1 MDYAKQRIIMRLGNA
16 RYSAN
21 PCVFV
26 IKDTSRMPAAVR
38 SGTFWAAPVARDELV
53 SGSSGRGVVLL
64 HHAGRDAP
72 AVADR
77 DALLVGPRPDV
88 AAALAV

>member
-1 MDYAKQRIIMRLGNA
+1 MVIQLSELRQRRSSSVNRQIR
-16 RYSAN
+16 
-21 PCVFV
+21 VFV
-26 IKDTSRMPAAVR
+26 VMDTSRMSAAVR
-38 SGTFWAAPVARDELV
+38 PGTFWAAPVARDELV

-77 DALLVGPRPDV
+77 DALVFGPRADV

>member
-1 MDYAKQRIIMRLGNA
+1 MSMRLDNA
-16 RYSAN
+16 LYSAN
-21 PCVFV
+21 PCVV
-26 IKDTSRMPAAVR
+26 VVKDTSRTPASVR
-38 SGTFWAAPVARDELV
+38 PGTSWAAAVARDELV

-77 DALLVGPRPDV
+77 DALLFGPRPDV
-88 AAALAV
+88 ATALAV

>member
-1 MDYAKQRIIMRLGNA
+1 MSMRLGNA

-21 PCVFV
+21 PCVLV
-26 IKDTSRMPAAVR
+26 VKDTSRMPAAVR
-38 SGTFWAAPVARDELV
+38 PGTSWAAPVALDELV
-53 SGSSGRGVVLL
+53 SGSSGRDVVLL

-77 DALLVGPRPDV
+77 DALPFGPRPDI
-88 AAALAV
+88 AAALAA